1 MSVTLDQV
9 TAAYT
14 ASREE
19 IRGLKAQIEKIEEL
33 QEKRANYLL
42 QQLQKDGLQ
51 NVKTQHGTVYLS
63 LKESVT
69 VSDADSFFQWVR
81 DNDKFEFLNKAANKT
96 AVLEAMGDKR
106 NEQPPPGVNYSAV
119 RVAQIRK
126 S

>member
-1 MSVTLDQV
+1 MSITLDQV

-14 ASREE
+14 ASRDV
-19 IRGLKAQIEKIEEL
+19 IRELKAQIEKIEEL
-33 QEKRANYLL
+33 QERRATYLL

-69 VSDADSFFQWVR
+69 VGDADAFFQWVR
-81 DNDKFEFLNKAANKT
+81 VNDKYEFLNKACNKT
-96 AVLEAMGDKR
+96 SVLEAMGDKR
-106 NEQPPPGVNYSAV
+106 NGLPPPGVNYTAV